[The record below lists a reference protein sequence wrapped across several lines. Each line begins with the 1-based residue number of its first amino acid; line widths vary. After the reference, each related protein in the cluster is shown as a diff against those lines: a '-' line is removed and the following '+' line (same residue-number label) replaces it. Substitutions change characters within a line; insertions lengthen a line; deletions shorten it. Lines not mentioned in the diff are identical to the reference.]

1 MKADVWVCGV
11 ARLVSI
17 GGGWQG
23 GPPPGV
29 PNPAGSRPGSS
40 LPFSQL
46 ASQPGTPL
54 DLRFVSYNFF
64 PIPSHWFDS
73 IMVAI

>member
-1 MKADVWVCGV
+1 MGVWCS
-11 ARLVSI
+11 ARSDFI

-29 PNPAGSRPGSS
+29 PNPAGSRPGSG
-40 LPFSQL
+40 LTFSQL

-54 DLRFVSYNFF
+54 DLR
-64 PIPSHWFDS
+64 
-73 IMVAI
+73 